1 MSPNERFKDSYEKA
15 LAKYKSHD
23 LIPKDERF
31 LIGERLRASYVVDM
45 HSGSPDA
52 SILSTYSIAG
62 RVIEELCGSVPTIE
76 RKVRMA
82 DKRRAVETWVK
93 NNVGVT
99 VTPQIIAEVGDFSY
113 STAMSYINEH
123 VNTFIKVKRGFYL
136 VRDQEAERA
145 AQRKAS

>member
-1 MSPNERFKDSYEKA
+1 MSPNEQFKNAYTKA
-15 LAKYKSHD
+15 LAKYKSHE

-31 LIGERLRASYVVDM
+31 LMGERLRAGYIIEM
-45 HSGSPDA
+45 HGGSPEA
-52 SILSTYSIAG
+52 SVLSTYSVAG
-62 RVIEELCGSVPTIE
+62 RVIEELCGSIPTIE

-82 DKRRAVETWVK
+82 DKRRAVEAWVK

-99 VTPQIIAEVGDFSY
+99 VTPQTISEIGDFSY
-113 STAMSYINEH
+113 STAMSYINEN
-123 VNTFIKVKRGFYL
+123 VNTFTKVKRGFYL